1 MAFKKMTVTMTT
13 FFLTFCSQNGCYK
26 SSLTHLKFTK
36 SHLQR
41 SRFKKVFPRGK
52 PPDPCFWG
60 GRFAA
65 GEGWGGRGKGRDG
78 REGEWKGEGMWRGP
92 ESGLPGARAGSR
104 RACVGLTVVWY
115 AININEN
122 MHVAAKNFYT
132 TDRTVQ
138 WLRPLILD
146 KIWSKK
152 TRR

>member
-104 RACVGLTVVWY
+104 AGLASRQTCVTKCVIVVRPPRPVIIGWRINNTTV
-115 AININEN
+115 
-122 MHVAAKNFYT
+122 T
-132 TDRTVQ
+132 TTTSL
-138 WLRPLILD
+138 W
-146 KIWSKK
+146 
-152 TRR
+152 

>member
-1 MAFKKMTVTMTT
+1 
-13 FFLTFCSQNGCYK
+13 
-26 SSLTHLKFTK
+26 
-36 SHLQR
+36 
-41 SRFKKVFPRGK
+41 
-52 PPDPCFWG
+52 
-60 GRFAA
+60 
-65 GEGWGGRGKGRDG
+65 
-78 REGEWKGEGMWRGP
+78 MWRGP

-152 TRR
+152 HVARTKSGNQVVTSGERR